1 MVLIKNYFHDINET
15 NLHVYFE
22 RANLR
27 LQCTTTGTAVLIFHS
42 FIKKVSNIEQC
53 CLEVSISS
61 MLICLTLFQL
71 CFCIKSHQTIGITC
85 LHMAGWANED
95 LVQLRDCIMVGYR
108 ILHPAKELSEHSGR
122 YFKLWHSIARLERFI
137 LRKLRYN
144 LQFAQPHKYLLN
156 YLMNLSNWLE
166 RRVIDEQIVKMRI
179 SAVKI
184 LQDCYLKPELF
195 DDNSSPTIS
204 IAAIY
209 LALKICGISIP
220 YADNDDPVPWWKVYR
235 PSLTLERLIVLCNDI
250 LEIYQDE

>member
-1 MVLIKNYFHDINET
+1 MRQIYMFILKVG
-15 NLHVYFE
+15 
-22 RANLR
+22 ANLR

-53 CLEVSISS
+53 CLE
-61 MLICLTLFQL
+61 
-71 CFCIKSHQTIGITC
+71 TIGITC

-95 LVQLRDCIMVGYR
+95 LVQLRDCIMIGYR
-108 ILHPAKELSEHSGR
+108 ILHPAKELSERSGR

-209 LALKICGISIP
+209 LALKICGICIP

-235 PSLTLERLIVLCNDI
+235 PSLTLERLIALCNDI